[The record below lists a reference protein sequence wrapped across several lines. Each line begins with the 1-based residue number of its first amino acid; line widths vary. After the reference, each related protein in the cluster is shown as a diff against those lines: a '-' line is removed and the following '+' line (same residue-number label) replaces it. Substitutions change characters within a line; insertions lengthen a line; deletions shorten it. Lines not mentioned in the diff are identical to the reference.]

1 MGCQGI
7 GKFIYKV
14 INKDYEDRVLMWD
27 DVESLEMINN
37 NLKISVP
44 YKKLS
49 TLHPA
54 DLADILENLDA
65 NSRKQIFESLD
76 EDLAADTFEEI
87 EQEYISSINKE
98 YHH

>member
-1 MGCQGI
+1 
-7 GKFIYKV
+7 
-14 INKDYEDRVLMWD
+14 MWD

-54 DLADILENLDA
+54 DLADILEELDDS
-65 NSRKQIFESLD
+65 SRKLVFESLD
-76 EDLAADTFEEI
+76 EDLAADTLRK
-87 EQEYISSINKE
+87 SASIKGA
-98 YHH
+98 